1 MLVYNYSTSIRN
13 GPVTVTDRQNGSVTV
28 TDRQKRFSYRYGST
42 KNGSVTVTDRRKL
55 FGVILLPKKMIMIS
69 NICILLLLSVPSCSC
84 LYSHH
89 HQHLYFNRYQNKPLY
104 SSSSNKNDNDNIGNN
119 NIFNIIQERLNK
131 ISNSNNNKQDVYKD
145 ENSLM
150 IDYINYKPWIKYK
163 IKNLNIH
170 YKPYQQNWE
179 EKFRKEN
186 DDTIYLY
193 SIPKIR

>member
-1 MLVYNYSTSIRN
+1 M
-13 GPVTVTDRQNGSVTV
+13 
-28 TDRQKRFSYRYGST
+28 FM
-42 KNGSVTVTDRRKL
+42 
-55 FGVILLPKKMIMIS
+55 IL

-84 LYSHH
+84 LYNHH
-89 HQHLYFNRYQNKPLY
+89 YQHLHFNRYQNNNDNNVYLYYHKPLY
-104 SSSSNKNDNDNIGNN
+104 SSSSSNKNDNDNIGNN

-131 ISNSNNNKQDVYKD
+131 ISNNYNNNKQDVYKD

-163 IKNLNIH
+163 IKNLNTH

-179 EKFRKEN
+179 EKFRKDN

>member
-1 MLVYNYSTSIRN
+1 M
-13 GPVTVTDRQNGSVTV
+13 
-28 TDRQKRFSYRYGST
+28 
-42 KNGSVTVTDRRKL
+42 
-55 FGVILLPKKMIMIS
+55 IL

-84 LYSHH
+84 LYNHH
-89 HQHLYFNRYQNKPLY
+89 YQHLRFNHYQNNNHNVYLYYHKPLY
-104 SSSSNKNDNDNIGNN
+104 SSSSSNKNDNDNIGNN

-163 IKNLNIH
+163 IKNLNTH

-179 EKFRKEN
+179 EKFRKDN

>member
-1 MLVYNYSTSIRN
+1 MLSLT
-13 GPVTVTDRQNGSVTV
+13 
-28 TDRQKRFSYRYGST
+28 
-42 KNGSVTVTDRRKL
+42 
-55 FGVILLPKKMIMIS
+55 
-69 NICILLLLSVPSCSC
+69 SCSC

-89 HQHLYFNRYQNKPLY
+89 HQHLRFNRYQNNNHNIYLYCHKPLY
-104 SSSSNKNDNDNIGNN
+104 SSSSNKNNNDNIGNN

-131 ISNSNNNKQDVYKD
+131 ISNLNNNNKQDVYKD

-163 IKNLNIH
+163 IKNLNTH

-179 EKFRKEN
+179 EKFRKDN

>member
-1 MLVYNYSTSIRN
+1 M
-13 GPVTVTDRQNGSVTV
+13 
-28 TDRQKRFSYRYGST
+28 
-42 KNGSVTVTDRRKL
+42 
-55 FGVILLPKKMIMIS
+55 IL

-89 HQHLYFNRYQNKPLY
+89 HQHHYFIRYQNKPLY
-104 SSSSNKNDNDNIGNN
+104 SSSSNKNDNDNIGIGNN

-150 IDYINYKPWIKYK
+150 IDYINYKPWIKYR
-163 IKNLNIH
+163 IKNLNTH

>member
-1 MLVYNYSTSIRN
+1 
-13 GPVTVTDRQNGSVTV
+13 
-28 TDRQKRFSYRYGST
+28 
-42 KNGSVTVTDRRKL
+42 
-55 FGVILLPKKMIMIS
+55 MIMIL
-69 NICILLLLSVPSCSC
+69 NICILLLLSLPSCSC
-84 LYSHH
+84 LNSHH
-89 HQHLYFNRYQNKPLY
+89 HQHLHFNRYQNNNHDIYLYYHKPLY
-104 SSSSNKNDNDNIGNN
+104 SSSSNKNDNDNTGNN

-163 IKNLNIH
+163 IKNLNTH

-179 EKFRKEN
+179 EKFRKDN

>member
-1 MLVYNYSTSIRN
+1 M
-13 GPVTVTDRQNGSVTV
+13 
-28 TDRQKRFSYRYGST
+28 
-42 KNGSVTVTDRRKL
+42 
-55 FGVILLPKKMIMIS
+55 IL

-89 HQHLYFNRYQNKPLY
+89 HQHHYFIRYQNKPLY
-104 SSSSNKNDNDNIGNN
+104 SSSSNKNDNDNTGNN

-163 IKNLNIH
+163 IKNLNTH

-179 EKFRKEN
+179 EKFRKDN